1 MTVQVE
7 EFLGT
12 VVSIPEDRL
21 YDPEEGLWL
30 KLQPDGRMAVG
41 LTQPAVLMAG
51 PIRNVERLV
60 EQGTTVKAGE
70 TVLLGLT
77 ARLKY
82 IACPIP
88 GAVTF
93 PESQDDPAVRVMKD
107 PYDTPLFFVESSALE
122 ERHLSN
128 AADYADFLRNSE
140 GARNPKG
147 LKGGVSP
154 TCKAVYMGLG
164 QQKLDE

>member
-12 VVSIPEDRL
+12 VVSILEDRL

-30 KLQPDGRMAVG
+30 KRQPDGRIAVG

-51 PIRNVERLV
+51 PIRNIERLV
-60 EQGTTVKAGE
+60 EQGTPVKSGE

-82 IACPIP
+82 IACPIS

-93 PESQDDPAVRVMKD
+93 PESHDDPAAKVMET
-107 PYDTPLFFVESSALE
+107 PYETPLFFVESSALD
-122 ERHLSN
+122 ERHLSS
-128 AADYADFLRNSE
+128 AADYADFLSNSE

-164 QQKLDE
+164 QQKFDK